1 MLRDV
6 GLWMVYPLLLSILQI
21 DHNLSYCF
29 GISYLVYCGHSAN
42 FVKFVVNNLKLNFLK
57 S

>member
-6 GLWMVYPLLLSILQI
+6 GLWMVYPLLSILQI

-42 FVKFVVNNLKLNFLK
+42 FVKFGIYNLKLNFLK